1 MNAQLQLRKPSN
13 WQDFELLCKKLWGEI
28 WKCEDTIQRNG
39 RLGQK
44 QNGVDVYGIPLG
56 RSQYYGVQC
65 KGKDEYTHAQL
76 TKTEIDNEIE
86 KACNFKPALKRFIF
100 ASTSNKDAEIEEY
113 IRCKNI
119 ENITSGGFEIFVS
132 FWEDIVDLLEDNEK
146 TYKWYLNNCQYKQVA
161 DVNIYIETG
170 DDQCIHPLYARKHI
184 KYVHKCNQ
192 LLENLGFTHHNGVF
206 IPQLPRINMP
216 SILGGPQE
224 VNHSW
229 CELSITIENTGS
241 VMLDHQ
247 KLEISFS
254 SEEIEAVDDMFHIG
268 IFDTDL
274 LKQMKVDNREVFEY
288 SDDPYGLEIDP
299 LKPIVAKD
307 SRSFKFRILPHVD
320 AEEINIQWRYFSN
333 GFNKDGDI
341 RLTIAP
347 KFKEVEVTESTE
359 FLGEVPEPREEM
371 THFITVE

>member
-119 ENITSGGFEIFVS
+119 ESIKSGGFEIFVS

-146 TYKWYLNNCQYKQVA
+146 TYKWYLNNSQYKQVA
-161 DVNIYIETG
+161 DVDINIETG

-184 KYVHKCNQ
+184 KYVQKCNQ
-192 LLENLGFTHHNGVF
+192 SLENLGFTHHNGVF
-206 IPQLPRINMP
+206 IPQRHRINMP

-307 SRSFKFRILPHVD
+307 SSRFKFRILPQID

-341 RLTIAP
+341 RLTVAP
-347 KFKEVEVTESTE
+347 EFKDVEVTESTE
-359 FLGEVPEPREEM
+359 FIGEVPEPRVEIM
-371 THFITVE
+371 HHITVE